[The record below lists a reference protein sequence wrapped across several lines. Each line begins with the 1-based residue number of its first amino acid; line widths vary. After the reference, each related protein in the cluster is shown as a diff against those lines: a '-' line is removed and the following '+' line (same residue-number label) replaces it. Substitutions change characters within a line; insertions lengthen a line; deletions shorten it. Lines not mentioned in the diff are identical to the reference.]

1 MENGDLLVVLMRNR
15 RVGLACAAVLF
26 TVASPSVT
34 ASSPHYIMDVQLV
47 PAVCSLSPELAKRR
61 KCLEGFSLN
70 ISGLFP
76 ETVSGDCT
84 TQSSAK
90 LPPLQAKVV
99 ARVMPDENSR
109 ALLWR
114 NIGGCVPMNA
124 SQYFRNI
131 INYADRLKV
140 PEELTG
146 QENVVMPLDALRAKF
161 VKINQS
167 MPANGVTFNCQKTSK
182 GNLLTS
188 IKVCYHA
195 NGKYKACP
203 THVVNTCAKNVLIK
217 GTY

>member
-1 MENGDLLVVLMRNR
+1 MSLMRNR
-15 RVGLACAAVLF
+15 YVLFACAAVTF
-26 TVASPSVT
+26 TVASPTVIAT
-34 ASSPHYIMDVQLV
+34 SPNYIMDLQLV
-47 PAVCSLSPELAKRR
+47 PAVCSLSPQFAKKR
-61 KCLEGFSLN
+61 KCLEGYSLN

-76 ETVSGDCT
+76 ETTSGDCT
-84 TQSSAK
+84 TTSSAK
-90 LPPLQAKVV
+90 MPPLQAKVV

-109 ALLWR
+109 NLLWR

-146 QENVVMPLDALRAKF
+146 QENLVMPIDALRTKF
-161 VKINQS
+161 LKINPSMSEQS
-167 MPANGVTFNCQKTSK
+167 VRFNCQKTAS

-188 IKVCYHA
+188 IKVCYHSS
-195 NGKYKACP
+195 GKYKQCP
-203 THVVNTCAKNVLIK
+203 ANVVNTCAKTVLIK